1 MQRLT
6 CWIAHIKMEIT
17 NNNMTSPVN
26 LQSHAPE
33 LSIFIMCGQIV
44 FQSQDMQ
51 TALVSYIQNT
61 IRRNSEG

>member
-1 MQRLT
+1 MERHG
-6 CWIAHIKMEIT
+6 CWVAHMKVEI
-17 NNNMTSPVN
+17 MTKNKTTSVT
-26 LQSHAPE
+26 LQSHTPK

-44 FQSQDMQ
+44 LQSKDMQ